1 LWNEE
6 KLLIIFFLI
15 CNIYMYMYYKIKD
28 YCDLVIMDIRQFF
41 NRIINCCYKNDEED
55 DDRQRLLA
63 IERLW
68 EL

>member
-1 LWNEE
+1 
-6 KLLIIFFLI
+6 
-15 CNIYMYMYYKIKD
+15 MYMYYKIKD